1 MGHKE
6 TIFGVK
12 YYIKLRGVAK
22 EIWIQST
29 DLSKG
34 VAELYKNKQ
43 DLSSNTK
50 PRVDRGHVIVQKKF
64 LKTQK
69 DILEKQKDHPS
80 VEAASA
86 AVTKTVS
93 TSPRQTDSIRVG
105 KNVWLVFDSP
115 SVHRCNQQDFVIPN
129 ETTTPCQDTNS

>member
-1 MGHKE
+1 MDVCLYLILGILCTGKKTKLWGKLEAIVGHKE

-12 YYIKLRGVAK
+12 CHIKLRGIAK
-22 EIWIQST
+22 EIWIQPT

-43 DLSSNTK
+43 DLSSNSK
-50 PRVDRGHVIVQKKF
+50 ARVDRGHVIVQKKF

-93 TSPRQTDSIRVG
+93 TSPRQTDPIRVG
-105 KNVWLVFDSP
+105 KKCLVG
-115 SVHRCNQQDFVIPN
+115 V
-129 ETTTPCQDTNS
+129 

>member
-12 YYIKLRGVAK
+12 YHIKLRGVAK

-34 VAELYKNKQ
+34 VVELYKNKQ
-43 DLSSNTK
+43 DLSINAK
-50 PRVDRGHVIVQKKF
+50 ARVDRGHVIVQKKF
-64 LKTQK
+64 LKTQQ

-80 VEAASA
+80 VEAASDTVA
-86 AVTKTVS
+86 KTVS
-93 TSPRQTDSIRVG
+93 TSPRQTDPIRVE
-105 KNVWLVFDSP
+105 KKYLVG
-115 SVHRCNQQDFVIPN
+115 V
-129 ETTTPCQDTNS
+129 